1 MPHTNHATP
10 MIKHYL
16 QVTKPG
22 IIFGNIFT
30 AAGGFAVA
38 AHGHIDP
45 FLLLTTLIAV
55 SLVIASSCVFNNY
68 IDRDIDALMERTKNR
83 ELVIGAIRPA
93 AALLYA
99 GMLGGTGFFLLWHY
113 TTVLTVGVALAAVFA
128 YVVLYSLIFKRTE
141 WGTYVGSISGAAPP
155 VIGYC
160 AAGGQ
165 LDGGALLL
173 FLILCL
179 WQVPHFYAITMYLVD
194 DYAKAKIPVL
204 PITDGMRATKIHI
217 VGYIIAFIG
226 ATILFTSLRYA
237 GYLFLVVAVVLG
249 LWWLQ
254 LAWSGFSATDDKKWA
269 KSVFLRSLL
278 VMMLAFGTMTLE
290 RVIF

>member
-1 MPHTNHATP
+1 
-10 MIKHYL
+10 MIKHYF

-38 AHGHIDP
+38 AQGHFNP
-45 FLLLTTLIAV
+45 WLLLATLLDV
-55 SLVIASSCVFNNY
+55 SLVIAASCVFNNY

-83 ELVIGAIRPA
+83 ELVIGVIPPW
-93 AALLYA
+93 AALLYGSFLGIA
-99 GMLGGTGFFLLWHY
+99 GLAVLAFY
-113 TTVLTVGVALAAVFA
+113 TNPLTVEVAVFAAFA
-128 YVVLYSLIFKRTE
+128 YVVLYSLFFKRTR

-160 AAGGQ
+160 AAGGS
-165 LDGGALLL
+165 LDGEAAML
-173 FLILCL
+173 FLILCF
-179 WQVPHFYAITMYLVD
+179 WQLSHFYAITIYLID

-204 PITDGMRATKIHI
+204 PITDGIRVTKIHI
-217 VGYIIAFIG
+217 VGFIVGYIFASIV
-226 ATILFTSLRYA
+226 FTELHYA
-237 GYLFLVVAVVLG
+237 HYLYLIVSVGLG

-254 LAWSGFSATDDKKWA
+254 LAWSGFSVTDDKKWA

-278 VMMLAFGTMTLE
+278 VMMLSFAAL
-290 RVIF
+290 VLDSVLAA